1 MLENLK
7 MSLRLSETLSFEDPF
22 SYPSPNPSHNTYTL
36 NLPSRNRGLYFTTG
50 LLFFIT
56 VTIIHYLLIVGKIIT
71 PHLFLKK
78 KKIYLL
84 NYLAAS
90 GLNCDTWD
98 LRSLLQHEGSLV
110 VACGIRPWPAI
121 EPGSLHWGI
130 LATGPPGKSLFLFLN
145 NGLDQRRK
153 CVTLL
158 NCYIIIT
165 QLLPYFP
172 VTKLGSKVPI
182 GN

>member
-110 VACGIRPWPAI
+110 VACGIRP
-121 EPGSLHWGI
+121 
-130 LATGPPGKSLFLFLN
+130 
-145 NGLDQRRK
+145 
-153 CVTLL
+153 
-158 NCYIIIT
+158 
-165 QLLPYFP
+165 
-172 VTKLGSKVPI
+172 
-182 GN
+182 

>member
-36 NLPSRNRGLYFTTG
+36 NFPSRSYGLYFTTG

-78 KKIYLL
+78 K
-84 NYLAAS
+84 N
-90 GLNCDTWD
+90 
-98 LRSLLQHEGSLV
+98 
-110 VACGIRPWPAI
+110 
-121 EPGSLHWGI
+121 
-130 LATGPPGKSLFLFLN
+130 LF
-145 NGLDQRRK
+145 
-153 CVTLL
+153 T
-158 NCYIIIT
+158 
-165 QLLPYFP
+165 
-172 VTKLGSKVPI
+172 
-182 GN
+182 

>member
-36 NLPSRNRGLYFTTG
+36 NFPSRSHGLYFTTG

-78 KKIYLL
+78 KKSIYLIIWL
-84 NYLAAS
+84 
-90 GLNCDTWD
+90 
-98 LRSLLQHEGSLV
+98 LRVLIATH
-110 VACGIRPWPAI
+110 
-121 EPGSLHWGI
+121 GI
-130 LATGPPGKSLFLFLN
+130 LDLYCSMKDL
-145 NGLDQRRK
+145 
-153 CVTLL
+153 
-158 NCYIIIT
+158 
-165 QLLPYFP
+165 
-172 VTKLGSKVPI
+172 
-182 GN
+182 

>member
-36 NLPSRNRGLYFTTG
+36 NFPSRSHGLYFTTG

-78 KKIYLL
+78 K
-84 NYLAAS
+84 N
-90 GLNCDTWD
+90 
-98 LRSLLQHEGSLV
+98 
-110 VACGIRPWPAI
+110 
-121 EPGSLHWGI
+121 
-130 LATGPPGKSLFLFLN
+130 LF
-145 NGLDQRRK
+145 
-153 CVTLL
+153 T
-158 NCYIIIT
+158 
-165 QLLPYFP
+165 
-172 VTKLGSKVPI
+172 
-182 GN
+182 